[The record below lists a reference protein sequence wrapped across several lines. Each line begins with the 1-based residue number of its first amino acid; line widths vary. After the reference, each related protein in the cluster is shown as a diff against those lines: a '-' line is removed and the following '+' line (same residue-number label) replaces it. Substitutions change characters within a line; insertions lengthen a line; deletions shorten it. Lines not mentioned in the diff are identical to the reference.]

1 MSPTATKTDLAEL
14 KVDILK
20 VAIAI
25 GIVIANAVLMFA
37 IVRLVAGD

>member
-20 VAIAI
+20 VAI
-25 GIVIANAVLMFA
+25 GIVIANAVLTFA

>member
-14 KVDILK
+14 KV
-20 VAIAI
+20 AI